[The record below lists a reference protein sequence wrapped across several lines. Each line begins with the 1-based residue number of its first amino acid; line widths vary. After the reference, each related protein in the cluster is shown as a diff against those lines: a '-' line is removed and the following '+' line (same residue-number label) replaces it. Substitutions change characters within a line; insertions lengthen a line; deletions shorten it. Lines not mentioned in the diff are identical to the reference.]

1 MNQSRGEELAARNFG
16 GREILRPE
24 HEVARAFRGAVRH
37 SRYVRF
43 LRTAIPVGVVVCL
56 LAIAAMNYLNPLR
69 LLRRLP
75 ADFGN
80 LVVSGTKITMEAPR
94 LAGFTRDS
102 RAYEVTA
109 NAASQDFTRPEVIEL
124 KEIRAKF
131 DTEDKGQML
140 ISAAGGTYDAKSE
153 MLVLGPDIAISSKEY
168 EGQLSEASVDVRAG
182 TIVSEKPVQVK
193 FLKGTLNSNR
203 LEVRDSGKLLTFGG
217 GVDMILNLE
226 AGDLPKAEPG
236 AQ

>member
-1 MNQSRGEELAARNFG
+1 MNVPRGKELAARDFG
-16 GREILRPE
+16 AREILRPE
-24 HEVARAFRGAVRH
+24 SEVARAFRGALRH
-37 SRYVRF
+37 SRLVRF
-43 LRTAIPVGVVVCL
+43 LRKAIPAGVVVCL

-69 LLRRLP
+69 LLRLP

-124 KEIRAKF
+124 KDIRAKF
-131 DTEDKGQML
+131 DTEDKGQMQ
-140 ISAAGGTYDAKSE
+140 ISAASGTYDAKSE
-153 MLVLGPDIAISSKEY
+153 MLLLGPDIAITSKEY

-182 TIVSEKPVQVK
+182 TVVSEKPVQVK

-203 LEVRDSGKLLTFGG
+203 LEVRDSGKLVIFGG

-226 AGDLPKAEPG
+226 AADLPKADAG